1 MRKSIDRIWYVFFT
15 LLLLPLFLYF
25 SFESTIRMF
34 NRIGI
39 YHTFTLTNAHT
50 LTNTHKYTHIH
61 FIRWD
66 IYVLQFFICDFSCKH
81 MRTMDT
87 CVCKQYKREF
97 KSFFTF
103 SSTNC
108 RNSNFTGFLLIDFII
123 GKLRM
128 VFHCVFLCIDKL
140 TTIKCIH

>member
-1 MRKSIDRIWYVFFT
+1 MRKSIDRIWYVFFI
-15 LLLLPLFLYF
+15 LLLLPLFYTFHL
-25 SFESTIRMF
+25 SRRFECSIALEFIT
-34 NRIGI
+34 
-39 YHTFTLTNAHT
+39 HSHSQAHT
-50 LTNTHKYTHIH
+50 HSHKYTHIH

-66 IYVLQFFICDFSCKH
+66 VYVLQFFICDFSCKH
-81 MRTMDT
+81 MRTMYT
-87 CVCKQYKREF
+87 CICKQYKREF

-140 TTIKCIH
+140 TTIKYIH